1 LPKLKEN
8 FNKSLKNLRKMVCW
22 TLEVVI
28 SPSFQA
34 GGWGPGL
41 RASGRDWPEAHPD
54 KSWKPSKKPADHFFY
69 LRKTSTKHMYIY
81 IIIHIYIYRA
91 GILFAA
97 PGETSF
103 TSQKE
108 HGFRSLSSGENG
120 FVRTCSILL
129 L

>member
-81 IIIHIYIYRA
+81 IIIHIYI
-91 GILFAA
+91 
-97 PGETSF
+97 
-103 TSQKE
+103 
-108 HGFRSLSSGENG
+108 
-120 FVRTCSILL
+120 
-129 L
+129 

>member
-54 KSWKPSKKPADHFFY
+54 KSWKPSKKPADHFFF
-69 LRKTSTKHMYIY
+69 TSEKHLPNICIY
-81 IIIHIYIYRA
+81 I
-91 GILFAA
+91 
-97 PGETSF
+97 
-103 TSQKE
+103 
-108 HGFRSLSSGENG
+108 
-120 FVRTCSILL
+120 
-129 L
+129 